1 MSSQRV
7 IVFGST
13 GRVGA
18 SVLEYALNA
27 GHRVTA
33 FARTPAKVTLRHA
46 NLGVVQGDTTD
57 PESVARAL
65 EPGFDAVV
73 MAVGANPLKA
83 STVVRDSVKVIVAA
97 MKSAGLTRYLGVSGT
112 AQMPSTSAGAIS
124 LFFVRLFIAAATD
137 HQYAYQIVADSGLDY
152 ALAACPYINDGAHT
166 GKYHLETGQF
176 PGGFKIISA
185 HDVADFLAREIN
197 EARYHRQAVGLW
209 Y

>member
-18 SVLEYALNA
+18 SLLEYALNA
-27 GHRVTA
+27 GHHVTA

-46 NLGVVQGDTTD
+46 NLSVVQGDTTD

-65 EPGFDAVV
+65 EAGFDVIV
-73 MAVGANPLKA
+73 MAVGANPLRP
-83 STVVRDSVKVIVAA
+83 STVVQDSVKVITEA
-97 MKSAGLTRYLGVSGT
+97 MKAAGLTRYLGVSGS
-112 AQMPSTSAGAIS
+112 AQLPATPLGAIS
-124 LFFVRLFIAAATD
+124 LFFVRLLIAAATD
-137 HQYAYQIVADSGLDY
+137 HQRAYEIVADTSLDY
-152 ALAACPYINDGAHT
+152 ALAACPYINDGKHT
-166 GKYHLETGQF
+166 GKYHLETGKF

-185 HDVADFLAREIN
+185 HDVADFLTREIA
-197 EARYHRQAVGLW
+197 EARYHRQAVGIW